1 MNHRRLTRRTLLRGA
16 AGISIALPFLEAMRP
31 RLSRAQAA
39 PKRFGVFFMPD
50 GVNVS
55 TWEPRGEGTDFQFG
69 SSMQALEP
77 HRDDLVILRGIDFAT
92 SNKTNYNVNGQQIT
106 ANPHD
111 LGMAHMLTASQMV
124 VRVQGRADHVTNGTA
139 GGPSIDQA
147 IAQAIGGETKLR
159 SLELG
164 VESTTSKLEP
174 MVLHM
179 SYGGPDDAR
188 TPIDEP
194 KQAFARLFGDTSASQ
209 SEVEILLDQRRSVLD
224 AVLGDFQK
232 VSASVGYDDRVR
244 LERHAAHIRD
254 IESRVAMLSPAA
266 AMCASPTEP
275 TVSAELVDCVVNE
288 HSSTPMN
295 AKCLASFPDVGK
307 AQMDLMVLAFACDLS
322 RVVSLQWSTA
332 EGTTFYSHLA
342 GITGEHHRMSH
353 DIATYGSQLS
363 KVDTW
368 YAEQFAYLLSEMKKI
383 PEGDGTL
390 LDNSLMYWVNEQE
403 DGQAHNRRNIPMVLA
418 GKAGGQLS
426 TGRVIRYQNEPHNKL
441 YTTFLNMFGVE
452 ATEFGDDFAGSL
464 TGLV

>member
-1 MNHRRLTRRTLLRGA
+1 MKHPRLTRRTLLRGA

-31 RLSRAQAA
+31 GIGRAQGAG

-50 GVNVS
+50 GVNPS
-55 TWEPRGEGTDFQFG
+55 TWEPKGDGTNFTFG
-69 SSMQALEP
+69 SSMTSLEP
-77 HRDDLVILRGIDFAT
+77 HREDLVILRGVNFET
-92 SNKTNYNVNGQQIT
+92 SYRTTDAK

-111 LGMAHMLTASQMV
+111 LGMAHMLTASQMI
-124 VRVQGRADHVTNGTA
+124 VRAKGRADHVTNGTA

-194 KQAFARLFGDTSASQ
+194 KQAFTRLFGDTDASQ

-224 AVLGDFQK
+224 AVLNDFK
-232 VSASVGYDDRVR
+232 NVNAVVGYDDKQR
-244 LERHAAHIRD
+244 LERHASHIRD
-254 IESRVAMLSPAA
+254 IENQVANLSPVAGI
-266 AMCASPTEP
+266 CASPTEP

-295 AKCLASFPDVGK
+295 AKCLASFTDVGK

-332 EGTTFYSHLA
+332 EGTTFYGFLP

-353 DIATYGSQLS
+353 DTATYGSQLTQ
-363 KVDTW
+363 VDTW

-383 PEGDGTL
+383 PEGEGNL

-403 DGQAHNRRNIPMVLA
+403 DGQAHNRRNVPLVVA
-418 GKAGGQLS
+418 GKAGGML
-426 TGRVIRYQNEPHNKL
+426 TGGRVIRYQNEPHNKL

-452 ATEFGDDFAGSL
+452 ATEFGEDFAGSL

>member
-16 AGISIALPFLEAMRP
+16 AGVSIALPFLEAMRP
-31 RLSRAQAA
+31 RLSHAQSAG

-50 GVNVS
+50 GVNPS
-55 TWEPRGEGTDFQFG
+55 TWEPQGEGTNFTLRSGLQP
-69 SSMQALEP
+69 LEA
-77 HRDDLVILRGIDFAT
+77 HRDDIVILRGIDMET
-92 SNKTNYNVNGQQIT
+92 SYRTTDAK

-111 LGMAHMLTASQMV
+111 LGMAHMLTASQMI
-124 VRVQGRADHVTNGTA
+124 VRAKGRADHVTNGTA

-159 SLELG
+159 TLELG

-194 KQAFARLFGDTSASQ
+194 KQAFARLFGDTDASQ
-209 SEVEILLDQRRSVLD
+209 SEVEILMNQRRSVLD
-224 AVLGDFQK
+224 AVLTDFQN
-232 VSASVGYDDRVR
+232 VSAAVGYDDRQR
-244 LERHAAHIRD
+244 LERHASHIRD
-254 IESRVAMLSPAA
+254 IESRVANLTPAA

-295 AKCLASFPDVGK
+295 AKCLASFTDVGK

-332 EGTTFYSHLA
+332 EGTTFYGFLP

-353 DIATYGSQLS
+353 DLATYGSQLS
-363 KVDTW
+363 TVDTW

-383 PEGDGTL
+383 PEGDGNL
-390 LDNSLMYWVNEQE
+390 LDNSLMFWVNEQE

-418 GKAGGQLS
+418 GKAGGQLA
-426 TGRVIRYQNEPHNKL
+426 TGRVIRYKNEPHNKL

-452 ATEFGDDFAGSL
+452 ATQFGEDFAGSL